1 MNKLEP
7 QKALHLHLAKEVK
20 KFKFGE
26 YAVMEKYDGW
36 YCYIDFVNGKWDV
49 LRSRVGREVPAFT
62 DISKFLVKIG
72 TGSIDCRFIFE
83 ATIPGINFHEANGIF
98 NRKSEQAQGV
108 TLYFHDVVDLDN
120 HSLDFETRYSLG
132 CKILGEFFQ
141 ACKQADMLELANRP
155 CNIAIVPVL
164 RVVDREEEAQEL
176 FQEVTRRGGEGI
188 ILKELSSGYHFGKR
202 NSTLLKIKEE
212 ITKDLEVVGLIEGEG
227 KYLGTLGALQVRGKN
242 GIVIEV
248 SGMSGWER
256 NAWWVNPAMIIGKVV
271 EVKAMKELEGGM
283 LREARFKAIR
293 FDKTLEDID

>member
-1 MNKLEP
+1 MIELKP
-7 QKALHLHLAKEVK
+7 QKALHLHEAQKVK
-20 KFKFGE
+20 KFRFGE
-26 YAVMEKYDGW
+26 YAVMEKLDGW
-36 YCYIDFVNGKWDV
+36 YCYIDCIDGKWDV

-72 TGSIDCRFIFE
+72 IGSINCRFIFE
-83 ATIPGINFHEANGIF
+83 ATIPGTNFHEANGIF

-108 TLYFHDVVDLDN
+108 TLYFHDLVDLDN

-141 ACKQADMLELANRP
+141 VCKQTDMLELANRP

-164 RVVDREEEAQEL
+164 RVADSEEESQEL

-188 ILKELSSGYHFGKR
+188 ILKDLNSGYHFGKR

-212 ITKDLEVVGLIEGEG
+212 ITKDFEVVGLAEGEG

-242 GIVIEV
+242 GVVIEV
-248 SGMSGWER
+248 SGMSDWER
-256 NAWWVNPAMIIGKVV
+256 NVWWGNPAMIIGKVV
-271 EVKAMKELEGGM
+271 EVVAMKELPNGS
-283 LREARFKAIR
+283 LREPRYKSIR
-293 FDKTLEDID
+293 FDKDIGDID